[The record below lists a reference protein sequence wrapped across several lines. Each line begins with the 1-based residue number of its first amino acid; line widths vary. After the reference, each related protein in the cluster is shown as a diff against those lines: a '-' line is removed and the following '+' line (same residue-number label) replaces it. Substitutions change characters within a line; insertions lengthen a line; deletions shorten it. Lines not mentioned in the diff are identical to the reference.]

1 MWILQWFPN
10 WLFYAILIAG
20 FAGLLLSRFVPAFYR
35 SAVQAASIAAF
46 TFGVFMSGGIYDN
59 EAWKERVAEMEA
71 KVEKAAQESKEANA
85 AIDAKMESFQK
96 AQAEKKIYIKDFIT
110 TEIVKYNESCEIP
123 KEFIEIVNKAA
134 TK

>member
-10 WLFYAILIAG
+10 WFFYAILFAG
-20 FAGLLLSRFVPAFYR
+20 FAGLLLSRFVPVFYR
-35 SAVQAASIAAF
+35 SAVQAGAIAAF

-71 KVEKAAQESKEANA
+71 KVAKAEQESKEANA
-85 AIDAKMESFQK
+85 AIDAKMEAFQK
-96 AQAEKKIYIKDFIT
+96 AQAEKKTYIKDFIAT
-110 TEIVKYNESCEIP
+110 QIVQYNESCEIP
-123 KEFIEIVNKAA
+123 PEFIEIVNKAA